1 MRNDASLARSM
12 RTAFDVFSG
21 CGGLTLGLRLA
32 GFRVAGAVDLDRL
45 AVAAYRSN
53 HEGVATWR
61 RDVRD
66 LDGRT
71 IRERLAFK
79 KGQLDLLAGCPPCQ
93 GFSTLRTLNGAR
105 QVGDK
110 RNDLIFEF
118 LRLVWDLEPKAI
130 MLENV
135 PGLGTDRRM
144 ARFTDQLRGLAYKYA
159 WRVLNA
165 ADYGVPQNRRRLIL
179 LGSRLGPIDF
189 AEPLADRVTVRSAI
203 GNLTPAG
210 QSGDALHDLP
220 ERRSPKV
227 RALIRKIPKDGGGRL
242 DLDAA
247 DQLPC
252 HQGFTGF
259 KDVYGRMAWDLP
271 APTIT
276 SGCHNPSKG
285 RFLHPAENRAITLR
299 EAALLQG
306 FPASYCFPPGGGK
319 LALAALIGNALPPA
333 FVCSHALKVAKHLSQ
348 Q

>member
-1 MRNDASLARSM
+1 M

-21 CGGLTLGLRLA
+21 CGGLTLGLRQA
-32 GFRVAGAVDLDRL
+32 GFRVVGAVDLDHL

-53 HEGVATWR
+53 HEGVATWC

-71 IRERLAFK
+71 IRERLALM

-105 QVGDK
+105 EVGDK
-110 RNDLIFEF
+110 RNDLVFEF
-118 LRLVWDLEPKAI
+118 LRLVRDLEPKAI

-135 PGLGTDRRM
+135 PGLGTDGRM
-144 ARFTDQLRGLAYKYA
+144 ARFSDQLTDLGYA
-159 WRVLNA
+159 HSWRVLNA

-179 LGSRLGPIDF
+179 LGSRRGPIDF
-189 AEPLADRVTVRSAI
+189 AEPLAERATVRSAI
-203 GNLTPAG
+203 GKLTSAG
-210 QSGDALHDLP
+210 ESGDALHDLP
-220 ERRSPKV
+220 EQRSPKV

-242 DLDAA
+242 DLEES

-259 KDVYGRMAWDLP
+259 KDVYGRMAWDQP

-285 RFLHPAENRAITLR
+285 RFLHPTEDRAITLR

-306 FPASYCFPPGGGK
+306 FPPSYCFPRRGGK

-333 FVCSHALKVAKHLSQ
+333 FVCSHALRVAKHLSQ
-348 Q
+348 R

>member
-1 MRNDASLARSM
+1 M

-21 CGGLTLGLRLA
+21 CGGLTLGLRQA

-53 HEGVATWR
+53 HQGVAIWR
-61 RDVRD
+61 RDVRN

-93 GFSTLRTLNGAR
+93 GFSTLRTLNGTR
-105 QVGDK
+105 EVGDK
-110 RNDLIFEF
+110 RNDLVFEF
-118 LRLVWDLEPKAI
+118 LRLVRELEPKAI

-135 PGLGTDRRM
+135 PGLATDGRM
-144 ARFTDQLRGLAYKYA
+144 AELSGQLSGLGYEHA

-179 LGSRLGPIDF
+179 LGSRQGPIDF
-189 AEPLADRVTVRSAI
+189 AKPLAERATVRSAI
-203 GNLTPAG
+203 EKLTPPG

-220 ERRSPKV
+220 ERRTPRV

-242 DLDAA
+242 DLEAA
-247 DQLPC
+247 DQLSC
-252 HQGFTGF
+252 HQDFTGF
-259 KDVYGRMAWDLP
+259 KDVYGRMAWDRP

-306 FPASYCFPPGGGK
+306 FPASYSFPPGGGK